1 MSSAV
6 YTHGHHSSVLKSHSW
21 RNVRNS
27 LAFILPYL
35 KPDMYVLDIGCGPGT
50 ITVDLATYVPQG
62 KVLGVEYVD
71 TTLDQCRELA
81 KERGI
86 DNIDF
91 TTGDIHKLPFDDNTF
106 DMVIAHQVLQHIA
119 DPIQAF
125 KEMKRVVKV
134 GGYVA
139 ARDADFPAMV
149 WYPAVEEMENVI
161 DLYVRVARSNGG
173 DPVIGRA
180 LHAKARMAGYER
192 EKIIPTASNWCYGTQ
207 QLAEWWGELWAERMI
222 KSDFARTALSNGIA
236 TKQQLQDASEVWR
249 KWSRQED
256 AWFTV
261 INGEVVYQK

>member
-125 KEMKRVVKV
+125 KEMK
-134 GGYVA
+134 
-139 ARDADFPAMV
+139 
-149 WYPAVEEMENVI
+149 E
-161 DLYVRVARSNGG
+161 
-173 DPVIGRA
+173 
-180 LHAKARMAGYER
+180 
-192 EKIIPTASNWCYGTQ
+192 
-207 QLAEWWGELWAERMI
+207 
-222 KSDFARTALSNGIA
+222 
-236 TKQQLQDASEVWR
+236 
-249 KWSRQED
+249 SRQGR
-256 AWFTV
+256 WLCRCS
-261 INGEVVYQK
+261 